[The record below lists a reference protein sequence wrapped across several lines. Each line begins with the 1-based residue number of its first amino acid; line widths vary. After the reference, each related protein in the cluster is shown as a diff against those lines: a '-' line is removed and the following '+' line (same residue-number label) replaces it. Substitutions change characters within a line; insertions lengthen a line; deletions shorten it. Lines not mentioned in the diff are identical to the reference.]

1 MSYIVMKKELLIIF
15 YRNPE
20 LGKVKTRL
28 AATIGDERALA
39 LYFLLAKHTREITQN
54 LSCDKV
60 VFYSDFVDKED
71 AWDNN
76 IFQKELQSGIDLGE
90 KMQNAFSWAFD
101 MGYQHVCIVGTD
113 CFELQKEIIEQAFV
127 FLKLNNAVLGPAKDG
142 GYYLLGMN
150 KLHSQLFKNKIW
162 SSSEVALQTIT
173 DFNSL
178 QLNFHALPTLSD
190 VDTIEDLPL
199 QLQHLL
205 NK

>member
-1 MSYIVMKKELLIIF
+1 MSYIVMKKEMLIIF

-76 IFQKELQSGIDLGE
+76 LFQKELQSGIDLGE
-90 KMQNAFSWAFD
+90 KMQSAFSWAFD
-101 MGYQHVCIVGTD
+101 IGYQHVCIVGTD
-113 CFELQKEIIEQAFV
+113 CFELQKEIIEQAFE

-150 KLHSQLFKNKIW
+150 KLHPQLFKNKIW
-162 SSSEVALQTIT
+162 SSSEVALQTIA

-205 NK
+205 IK